1 MPAADPVSL
10 LRTLLAAR
18 GRSKSGQGSSA
29 DTGNELADVGVPPTL
44 RALLDRLHHVR
55 AVTEELCAPLT
66 AEDMGVQ
73 SMPDVSPTKWH
84 LAHTSWFFETLVLER
99 FREGHRPFDPA
110 FAQVFGDLWE
120 WTASTY
126 GPYPGYEPFA
136 RELGEFNG
144 KFMVN
149 QLVLRGG
156 SCLTPQGHLRP
167 TYRNFFYPQQ
177 RWMFSGLRLAR

>member
-1 MPAADPVSL
+1 MAHLSFYEAEAYASWAGCRL
-10 LRTLLAAR
+10 
-18 GRSKSGQGSSA
+18 
-29 DTGNELADVGVPPTL
+29 PTECEWEH
-44 RALLDRLHHVR
+44 ACGDR
-55 AVTEELCAPLT
+55 AVSGNLLESGALHPAP
-66 AEDMGVQ
+66 AR
-73 SMPDVSPTKWH
+73 PDLDGRVP
-84 LAHTSWFFETLVLER
+84 
-99 FREGHRPFDPA
+99 
-110 FAQVFGDLWE
+110 AQVFGDLWE

-126 GPYPGYEPFA
+126 GPFA
-136 RELGEFNG
+136 RELGEYNG